1 MKKVFVSVVL
11 ALAAGLLL
19 GSGCAKERPA
29 GDLSLQKVL
38 EKKTLVL
45 GLDDAFPPM
54 GFRNENNEIVGFDID
69 VAREVCKRL
78 GIELVPQ
85 PIDWNA
91 KEQELNTGKIDCIWN
106 GFTITPARQE
116 QLNFTEPYVA
126 NAQVL
131 VVRADVPIS
140 KLSEL
145 AGKQVGLQAGSSAA
159 DALEG
164 AAEFK
169 ATLAKVVEFK
179 DNLTALMDLE
189 ARGVDAVAMDLLV
202 ANDNIGRSGKAYRI
216 LEERLAPEEYGV
228 GFRKGDQALRDAVQA
243 QLSAMAKDGALAEI
257 AVRWFGADITTVKE
271 GVRSGRN
278 RGRGQDAAAN
288 AGGDGCFPPDFRAD
302 AVAGVA
308 AGAGGG
314 VWADVAPP
322 VAERGGERVHAG
334 DAGHAADP
342 ATDLPI
348 FCALLL
354 VRRFVRSVHG
364 GGGGV
369 CDQLRGVF
377 RGNLSGGDRGDSG
390 GPA

>member
-1 MKKVFVSVVL
+1 MNKRLVFLVL
-11 ALAAGLLL
+11 SLIASLVLFA
-19 GSGCAKERPA
+19 GCAKEKPA
-29 GDLSLQKVL
+29 GDVSLQKVL

-69 VAREVCKRL
+69 VAREVCRRL
-78 GIELVPQ
+78 GVELVPQ

-131 VVRADVPIS
+131 VVKADVPIA

-159 DALEG
+159 DALE
-164 AAEFK
+164 AA
-169 ATLAKVVEFK
+169 VEFK

-189 ARGVDAVAMDLLV
+189 ARGVDAVVMDLLV
-202 ANDNIGRSGKAYRI
+202 ANDNIARAGKAYRI

-243 QLSAMAKDGALAEI
+243 QLSAMAQDGSLAEI
-257 AVRWFGADITTVKE
+257 ATRWFGADITIVK
-271 GVRSGRN
+271 
-278 RGRGQDAAAN
+278 
-288 AGGDGCFPPDFRAD
+288 
-302 AVAGVA
+302 
-308 AGAGGG
+308 
-314 VWADVAPP
+314 
-322 VAERGGERVHAG
+322 
-334 DAGHAADP
+334 
-342 ATDLPI
+342 
-348 FCALLL
+348 
-354 VRRFVRSVHG
+354 
-364 GGGGV
+364 
-369 CDQLRGVF
+369 
-377 RGNLSGGDRGDSG
+377 
-390 GPA
+390 

>member
-1 MKKVFVSVVL
+1 MNKSVV
-11 ALAAGLLL
+11 AKVLLL
-19 GSGCAKERPA
+19 VVSLLLFAGCAKEKSTA
-29 GDLSLQKVL
+29 DLSLQKVL
-38 EKKTLVL
+38 AKKTLVL

-78 GIELVPQ
+78 RIELVPQ

-116 QLNFTEPYVA
+116 QLNFTEPYVG

-131 VVRADVPIS
+131 VVKADVPIA

-159 DALEG
+159 DALD
-164 AAEFK
+164 AATEFK

-189 ARGVDAVAMDLLV
+189 ARGVDAVVMDLLV
-202 ANDNIGRSGKAYRI
+202 ANDNIARSGKAYRI

-228 GFRKGDQALRDAVQA
+228 GFRKGDQALRDAVQT

-257 AVRWFGADITTVKE
+257 AVRWFGADITTMK
-271 GVRSGRN
+271 
-278 RGRGQDAAAN
+278 
-288 AGGDGCFPPDFRAD
+288 
-302 AVAGVA
+302 
-308 AGAGGG
+308 
-314 VWADVAPP
+314 
-322 VAERGGERVHAG
+322 
-334 DAGHAADP
+334 
-342 ATDLPI
+342 
-348 FCALLL
+348 
-354 VRRFVRSVHG
+354 
-364 GGGGV
+364 
-369 CDQLRGVF
+369 
-377 RGNLSGGDRGDSG
+377 
-390 GPA
+390 